1 MFSTIKTTNSS
12 ILSIVKCRVQFEF
25 RRGKEGNLWDLWSI
39 TTTRAY
45 CRLCYKEHVPY
56 CYMKHVTVI
65 LVSCKIVIREGGGG
79 AFPWKKKKRLK
90 SMACRWT
97 TQIFQFCMVIHT
109 SLIYSLVDRD
119 MTKTDFLLTIWIQ
132 YQADR
137 RWEWREIS
145 ITGFLVDPIP
155 NSHY

>member
-25 RRGKEGNLWDLWSI
+25 RRGKEEHLWALWSI

-45 CRLCYKEHVPY
+45 RRLCYKEHVPY

-79 AFPWKKKKRLK
+79 GGCFSLKKKRQK

-97 TQIFQFCMVIHT
+97 TQIFQFCIVVHWY

-119 MTKTDFLLTIWIQ
+119 MT
-132 YQADR
+132 R

-145 ITGFLVDPIP
+145 ITGFLVHPIP

>member
-25 RRGKEGNLWDLWSI
+25 RRGKEGNLWALWSI

-65 LVSCKIVIREGGGG
+65 LVSCKIVIREGGVL
-79 AFPWKKKKRLK
+79 FPEKKRQK

-97 TQIFQFCMVIHT
+97 TQIFQFCMV
-109 SLIYSLVDRD
+109 
-119 MTKTDFLLTIWIQ
+119 FLLVLTYIFLGGQRYNQDRHSPNNINTISSRQ
-132 YQADR
+132 EMR
-137 RWEWREIS
+137 N
-145 ITGFLVDPIP
+145 F
-155 NSHY
+155 HYRIFSWSNTKFSLLT

>member
-25 RRGKEGNLWDLWSI
+25 RRGKEGNLWALWSI

-65 LVSCKIVIREGGGG
+65 LVSCKIVIRGGGG
-79 AFPWKKKKRLK
+79 CFSLKKKRQK

-97 TQIFQFCMVIHT
+97 TQIFQFCMVIHWY
-109 SLIYSLVDRD
+109 SLIYSLVERD
-119 MTKTDFLLTIWIQ
+119 MTKTDFLLTISIQ

-137 RWEWREIS
+137 IWEWREIS